1 MRLDSLKLKIHNVTE
16 NNVQV
21 KNVAEIKNQTA
32 TLAVGQKVHFDC
44 TPSLNGVEYP
54 GQSEEV
60 RSWKKEDGT
69 SPIVEYRWFAAE
81 RELSNSGNDP
91 FHLGSYED
99 NDNGFTPTLKLT
111 EQIGPGSNV
120 VKMYAFV
127 DGKYND
133 GVYVESEPVYFRA
146 D

>member
-1 MRLDSLKLKIHNVTE
+1 MKLDSLKLKIHNVTQ
-16 NNVQV
+16 NNEQV
-21 KNVAEIKNQTA
+21 KNAKEIKDGTA
-32 TLAVGQKVHFDC
+32 TLAVGQKVHFNC

-69 SPIVEYRWFAAE
+69 SPIVEYRWFVGD

-99 NDNGFTPTLKLT
+99 DGGCTPTLKLT

-120 VKMYAFV
+120 VRMYAFV

-133 GVYVESEPVYFRA
+133 GVYVQSKEITFRA

>member
-1 MRLDSLKLKIHNVTE
+1 MKLDKLALKIHNVTE

-21 KNVAEIKNQTA
+21 KNAKEIKDGTS

-69 SPIVEYRWFAAE
+69 SPIVEYRWFANGK
-81 RELSNSGNDP
+81 ELSNSGNDP

-99 NDNGFTPTLKLT
+99 DGGCTPTLKLT
-111 EQIGPGSNV
+111 EQIGLGSNV
-120 VKMYAFV
+120 VTMYAYV
-127 DGKYND
+127 QAQYND
-133 GVYVESEPVYFRA
+133 GVAVQSKEITFRA